1 MTGADPLAGLPR
13 LLLDGDEARIAG
25 IGAGQHEQLIA
36 PGIGRL
42 TQDYFAPR
50 MPMALAMENAIADIE
65 DALAQVPR
73 ELHGIV
79 LASHEPSL
87 HLLADAAGLGT
98 HDTSLSRDA
107 IEHVFAR
114 QTSVALGRP
123 AASEGL
129 PEAPAFVPTLL
140 LVRELMHHLDIAS
153 IKIGSRGYPAMNAI
167 NAINAINAVT
177 TPTGATV

>member
-1 MTGADPLAGLPR
+1 MSGADALAGLPQ
-13 LLLDGDEARIAG
+13 LVLDGEQARIAG
-25 IGAGQHEQLIA
+25 IGAGPHEQVIA
-36 PGIGRL
+36 PGIARL
-42 TQDYFAPR
+42 ARDYFPPR
-50 MPMALAMENAIADIE
+50 MPLALAMENAIADIE

-87 HLLADAAGLGT
+87 HLLADAAGLGR
-98 HDTSLSRDA
+98 HDTSLGREA
-107 IEHVFAR
+107 VEHVFAR
-114 QTSVALGRP
+114 QSSVALGRP

-153 IKIGSRGYPAMNAI
+153 ISIGP
-167 NAINAINAVT
+167 
-177 TPTGATV
+177 PTNTVPTL